1 MQWNPGT
8 VGRNPDRMVPMAVD
22 PARRDIHG
30 NIAATPVANMLHTVR
45 ERKLSG
51 RGTFSRGDER
61 VDLAFRDGQIVHAA
75 ASDPDLRLG
84 EFLLGEGI
92 LTLDQYRR
100 SVEIMLDS
108 GRRQGEILIGE
119 GWIDDEELSHE
130 IRKQM
135 KRIVYGLM
143 RWTEGS
149 YLYRWTPP
157 LEESILLR
165 TSIYKLILRGKRLE
179 SRFSVLRDYLAPW
192 HRIPRLNTNIDLEEA
207 REIRLHDDETR
218 VLAAVDGE
226 RDVAAVIRTSE
237 LPDLEV
243 MRILYGLGW
252 ARILQIVDPDDE
264 PDRDPFDL
272 EHLLA

>member
-1 MQWNPGT
+1 MT
-8 VGRNPDRMVPMAVD
+8 VDS
-22 PARRDIHG
+22 ARRDIRG

-45 ERKLSG
+45 ERKLTG
-51 RGTFSRGDER
+51 RGTFSCNDER

-92 LTLDQYRR
+92 LTLDQYRS
-100 SVEIMLDS
+100 SVEIMLDT
-108 GRRQGEILIGE
+108 GRRQGDILTAE
-119 GWIDDEELSHE
+119 GWISEDELARE

-143 RWTEGS
+143 RWTTGS

-165 TSIYKLILRGKRLE
+165 TSLYKLILRGKRQE
-179 SRFSVLRDYLAPW
+179 SRFSVLREYLAPW
-192 HRIPRLNTNIDLEEA
+192 HRIPRLNTNVDLEEA
-207 REIRLHDDETR
+207 RQIRLHEDETL
-218 VLAAVDGE
+218 VLSTVDGC
-226 RDVAAVIRTSE
+226 RDVATVVREAP
-237 LPDLEV
+237 LPDLDV

-252 ARILQIVDPDDE
+252 ARILQIVDPSDE
-264 PDRDPFDL
+264 DDRDPFDL
-272 EHLLA
+272 ERLLA